1 MTRNAACRKDC
12 RTGTL
17 TGRCSSLG
25 AYGKHKEMSRAWILL
40 ELVGDEAVE
49 AVEAFAH
56 IDRFERHKDA
66 GGGPCGNHRGE
77 VFETSAKRVATS
89 WGEKPCGI
97 SKTTPAL
104 SWSR

>member
-1 MTRNAACRKDC
+1 M
-12 RTGTL
+12 
-17 TGRCSSLG
+17 
-25 AYGKHKEMSRAWILL
+25 

-77 VFETSAKRVATS
+77 VFATSAKRVATS
-89 WGEKPCGI
+89 WEEKPCGI